1 MIKKREIVVSII
13 LTFITC
19 GIYGIVWF
27 INMTDDVAVVS
38 EDHTISGGKAF
49 LFTILTC
56 GLYSIY
62 WSYLMGKKIYE
73 TKTKKGLM
81 ASDNSILY
89 LILCI
94 LGLGI
99 VNYCLIQ
106 NELNEMAS

>member
-1 MIKKREIVVSII
+1 MKQK
-13 LTFITC
+13 
-19 GIYGIVWF
+19 
-27 INMTDDVAVVS
+27 
-38 EDHTISGGKAF
+38 
-49 LFTILTC
+49 
-56 GLYSIY
+56 
-62 WSYLMGKKIYE
+62 
-73 TKTKKGLM
+73 KKGLM